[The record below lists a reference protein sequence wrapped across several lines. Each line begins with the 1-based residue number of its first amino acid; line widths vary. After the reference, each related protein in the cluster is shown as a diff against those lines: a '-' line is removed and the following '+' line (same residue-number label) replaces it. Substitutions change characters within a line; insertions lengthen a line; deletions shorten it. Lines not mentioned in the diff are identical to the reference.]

1 MSRSSVE
8 RTLGPMEVK
17 RVAPGVEHRSD
28 VANKVGHDPR
38 LDEIPLEMARMGMGA
53 AIGRGIGGEAL
64 KAYGDPGSMSKVV
77 AGEKVPDYLAKLY
90 ANEDAR
96 QRFALALLEG
106 IDGVEMETTVRIS
119 KKGAA

>member
-1 MSRSSVE
+1 MARSSFDRPLPV
-8 RTLGPMEVK
+8 MEVK
-17 RVAPGVEHRSD
+17 RVARPVEHRPD
-28 VANKVGHDPR
+28 TDNKFDHDPR
-38 LDEIPLEMARMGMGA
+38 LDEIPLEMARMNMGA
-53 AIGRGIGGEAL
+53 AIGRGIGGESL
-64 KAYGDPGSMSKVV
+64 KAYGDPGMVSKVV